1 MACCWDVVALHELV
15 EVMAMEEANSS
26 TLKMC
31 VELAF
36 KSIHPTEPV
45 KEKTQLSRVIWL
57 IKQGQ
62 QVARNFYENSG

>member
-1 MACCWDVVALHELV
+1 VALPELI
-15 EVMAMEEANSS
+15 EVMAMEEANST

-36 KSIHPTEPV
+36 KSIHPTDPEM
-45 KEKTQLSRVIWL
+45 EKTHLSRVIWL

-62 QVARNFYENSG
+62 QIARNFYENSG